1 MPNRICELLGI
12 EVPIIQAGMSLFT
25 SAELVAAVANAGAL
39 GSLGCWRR
47 PADDPA
53 RQVAMIPERTDPPF
67 AINPIV
73 PAPYDAAFAPALQ
86 ASPQMISPAAGATC
100 EVA

>member
-25 SAELVAAVANAGAL
+25 SAELVAAVSNAGAL

-47 PADDPA
+47 PAEDLA
-53 RQVAMIPERTDPPF
+53 RQVAMIRERTDRPF
-67 AINPIV
+67 AINHVV
-73 PAPYDAAFAPALQ
+73 PALDEAAFALTLKIRPTDFTC
-86 ASPQMISPAAGATC
+86 AGGPG
-100 EVA
+100 